1 MKKLYLFLTLSSA
14 VMVGCVNDDYVGD
27 NPEGTRTQTGAIEFG
42 LNAPNISRA
51 TLVGSK
57 AAEKLN
63 NHFVVYG
70 TKHATAEAATDANDE
85 IVFNQYNVEWTDNS
99 AGTTTTNSHNWE
111 YVGKDSYSTATTSQ
125 TVKYWDESAANG
137 YTFYAFSSGDIS
149 YPAAP
154 ADLVSVEKIKTVATA
169 GAKVYDKGYTVTAK
183 NGASLDNMYY
193 ADRKTVA
200 KSEYGKPVVLTFRNF
215 GSRVRVGFYETV
227 PGYSVKINKFYYD
240 DDATGVVTTF
250 KAMNKDN
257 TTNFA
262 ASLQNVKTTG
272 QDNQFTVT
280 YYDNTDASVENRAKV
295 TNTTVA
301 YDYTLT
307 LGTGVVNA
315 TLAKTSSTPTWDKT
329 DGAYT
334 TVFPFEANT
343 NPMLIRVD
351 YTLTADDGSG
361 ETIEVKNARV
371 VVPAQYVQWKSNY
384 TYTYLFKISDNTNG
398 TSGTTPTD
406 PDDPT
411 TGGKEGLFPI
421 TFDALVEATTDNM
434 QETVTTVATNSVTT
448 YANGSNVTANH
459 EYKAGE
465 EVRIVVSNT
474 ATAGHAVI
482 TPSAI
487 GDANGNAQVYTVT
500 AGTGEAV
507 SEATVKAKLTGIENG
522 ITLAAINPAATIE
535 TTIPMADGTTKSISN
550 VKFAV
555 AAGTKYA
562 YVYTTTKYAAPTYAS
577 ASAGTYNASTTY
589 YFKTT
594 GNIYYAAS
602 GINATNFEANKANL
616 YTQTTAGTA
625 GVYDVK
631 IINVQ

>member
-111 YVGKDSYSTATTSQ
+111 YVGKDSYSTTTTSQ
-125 TVKYWDESAANG
+125 TVKYWDENAANG
-137 YTFYAFSSGDIS
+137 YTFYAFSSSNIS
-149 YPAAP
+149 YPANAS
-154 ADLVSVEKIKTVATA
+154 DLVTVTKTTT
-169 GAKVYDKGYTVTAK
+169 GTSVYDKGYTVTAK
-183 NGASLDNMYY
+183 TGTSLDNMYY

-272 QDNQFTVT
+272 PNNQFTVT
-280 YYDNTDASVENRAKV
+280 YYDDTDASVENRAKV

-315 TLAKTSSTPTWDKT
+315 TLATTSSTPTWDKT

-334 TVFPFEANT
+334 TVYPFEANT

-384 TYTYLFKISDNTNG
+384 AYTYLFKISDNTNG

-421 TFDALVEATTDNM
+421 TFDALVEAATDNM
-434 QETVTTVATNSVTT
+434 QETITTVAANSITT
-448 YANGSNVTANH
+448 YANGSDVTANN
-459 EYKAGE
+459 EYKAGDDI
-465 EVRIVVSNT
+465 RVVVAKT
-474 ATAGHAVI
+474 ATGHAVI
-482 TPSAI
+482 EPNAI
-487 GDANGNAQVYTVT
+487 GDAATQAQVYVATTT
-500 AGTGEAV
+500 ATGDKI
-507 SEATVKAKLTGIENG
+507 SEATVKAKLTGLENG
-522 ITLAAINPAATIE
+522 ITLTPITPAASIE
-535 TTIPMADGTTKSISN
+535 DKITMSDGTEKTIKN
-550 VKFAV
+550 VKFTAE
-555 AAGTKYA
+555 ATKKYA
-562 YVYTTTKYAAPTYAS
+562 YVYTTTKYVAPTYNS
-577 ASAGTYNASTTY
+577 AATTAFNPATTY
-589 YFKTT
+589 YFKTDK
-594 GNIYYAAS
+594 GVYYAAS
-602 GINATNFEANKANL
+602 GLTAGNFDTYKANL
-616 YTQTTAGTA
+616 YTQATAGTA

-631 IINVQ
+631 IITVQ